1 MNFNTAITE
10 GQYMETGYAYSVESD
25 ERQMKSQS
33 KIKKP
38 GFIKRQLLKMLKDAV
53 AGEQASQHLKERS
66 LNSIRPMAIEKHS
79 LDSQPMHLKIYRANG
94 GTIVETTTYDR
105 QKDRHGN
112 QLHIISHDTD
122 LGEGLSKIIT
132 MESLRG

>member
-1 MNFNTAITE
+1 MNFNTAITGE
-10 GQYMETGYAYSVESD
+10 KYMETGYAEDVQ
-25 ERQMKSQS
+25 RPT
-33 KIKKP
+33 KKP
-38 GFIKRQLLKMLKDAV
+38 GFLSRWLMKKLVQGTDFERRQNQ
-53 AGEQASQHLKERS
+53 ERASITSRLS
-66 LNSIRPMAIEKHS
+66 TIEKHS
-79 LDSQPMHLKIYRANG
+79 LGSQPMHLKIYRANG